1 MQITRDTTL
10 PLFAAALLAFPAP
23 ARAQAGPTP
32 TPAPIQTSPP
42 SQQTAMPA
50 RAQENVVRQADDGF
64 GATIGRESIGI
75 YTAGNVRGFSAL
87 AAGNARINGLFFDQ
101 IAAPNPRIRRST
113 AIRVGLSALTFPFP
127 APTGVVDYTLT
138 RPGEAALSVTVSADS
153 YENASLEL
161 DASLPVIGDRLALAG
176 GAAVFRNDFVN
187 GSTSRQTAFGISA
200 LARPSAAIDIQ
211 PFWART
217 DTYDNKIGASYA
229 PAGDF
234 LPPDVP
240 RRRFAGQDWSRF
252 DGAAQLYGMLGRAR
266 LGDGWT
272 IDGGLFRSEF
282 LTKRDTFVLLDRITP
297 GGDGRYLVFTDPPG
311 STASSS
317 GELRLARVFTEGEL
331 THRLIA
337 SLRGRDR
344 RQLFAGSDARDFG
357 TVAIGERRVFAEPD
371 FIFTEQSR
379 DRIRQVAGG
388 LAYAMRWD
396 RRGEIS
402 LGLSLSD
409 YGKRLQ
415 RPGDIKATTSATPLL
430 AYGSIALHLI
440 GDLVVYA
447 GYADGL
453 EESGIAPQN
462 ATNRNEA
469 LPAILTSQRDAGI
482 RWSINERL
490 RLVAGLFDVRK
501 PYFNRDA
508 TGLFAQLGDV
518 RSRGIEMSLSG
529 ALTSWLTTVVGAVL
543 LDPQVNGEGVALGR
557 VGPRPVG
564 LPRRKLD
571 LSLDWRTPVDAI
583 SLDLRVAHQSRRP
596 ATTLNRVYLPDRT
609 LIDMG
614 GRYRFDLAGHEAML
628 RVSIRNLFDVRDFD
642 VFGSGT
648 YDIINGRTL
657 SAYLAV
663 DF

>member
-1 MQITRDTTL
+1 MQTVRDATL
-10 PLFAAALLAFPAP
+10 SLIAVACLGAPELAQ
-23 ARAQAGPTP
+23 AQAGPAPTSTP
-32 TPAPIQTSPP
+32 IPTSPP
-42 SQQTAMPA
+42 SQPAAMPA
-50 RAQENVVRQADDGF
+50 RAQENVVRQAEDGF

-127 APTGVVDYTLT
+127 APTGVVDYTLI
-138 RPGEAALSVTVSADS
+138 RPGDAALSATLSADS

-161 DASLPVIGDRLALAG
+161 DAALPVAGDTLALAG

-187 GSTSRQTAFGISA
+187 GSASRQTAFGISA
-200 LARPSAAIDIQ
+200 LVRPSAAIDIQ

-217 DTYDNKIGASYA
+217 DTYNNKIGPSYA

-234 LPPDVP
+234 LPPEVP

-252 DGAAQLYGMLGRAR
+252 DGAAQLYGVFGRAR
-266 LGDGWT
+266 LGEGWT
-272 IDGGLFRSEF
+272 IDAGLFRSEF
-282 LTKRDTFVLLDRITP
+282 LTKRDTFVLLDKITP
-297 GGDGRYLVFTDPPG
+297 EGKGRYLVFTDPPG
-311 STASSS
+311 STTSTS
-317 GELRLARVFTEGEL
+317 GELRLTHVFAEGERI
-331 THRLIA
+331 HRLIA

-357 TVAIGERRVFAEPD
+357 SVAIGETPAFAEPD
-371 FIFTEQSR
+371 FIFSEQWR
-379 DRIRQVAGG
+379 DRVRQVTGG

-396 RRGEIS
+396 GRGEIS
-402 LGLSLSD
+402 VGLSLSD
-409 YGKRLQ
+409 YGKRVQ
-415 RPGDIKATTSATPLL
+415 RPNNVEATTGATPLL
-430 AYGSIALHLI
+430 SYGSIALNLT
-440 GDLVVYA
+440 GDVVFYA

-469 LPAILTSQRDAGI
+469 LPAIMTSQRDAGI
-482 RWSINERL
+482 RWSIGPRL
-490 RLVAGLFDVRK
+490 RLIAGLFDVRK

-508 TGLFAQLGDV
+508 AGLFTQLGDI

-529 ALTSWLTTVVGAVL
+529 ALTDRLTTVIGTVL
-543 LDPQVNGEGVALGR
+543 LDPQVTGEGVALGR

-571 LSLDWRTPVDAI
+571 LSLDWRTPVDAV
-583 SLDLRVAHQSRRP
+583 SLDLRVVHQSRRP

-609 LIDMG
+609 LVDIG
-614 GRYRFDLAGHEAML
+614 GRYRFDLAGHAAML
-628 RVSIRNLFDVRDFD
+628 RVAVRNLFDVRDYD

-657 SAYLAV
+657 GAYLAM